1 MIDARLSECSNRKM
15 LLFLEVKG
23 NYCKLPLISPAA
35 CQPCRM
41 SALPLVSPAAYQ
53 PCRLSAFPL
62 IDPSTYKQ
70 NFILLPII

>member
-35 CQPCRM
+35 CQPCRYPFIHFLEDI
-41 SALPLVSPAAYQ
+41 S
-53 PCRLSAFPL
+53 
-62 IDPSTYKQ
+62 
-70 NFILLPII
+70 NFCYLKFEVK